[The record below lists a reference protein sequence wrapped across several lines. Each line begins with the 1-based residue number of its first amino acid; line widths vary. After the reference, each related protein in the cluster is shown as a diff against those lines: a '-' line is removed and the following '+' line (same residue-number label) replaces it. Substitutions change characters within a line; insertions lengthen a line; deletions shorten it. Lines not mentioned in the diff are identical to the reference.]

1 MVGVVLRL
9 NVRSCLGSPPSS
21 WHFGCT
27 CTMFGF
33 PRGVFLLITKN
44 GKTHRLDIPRAADKR
59 LNVRQAKQTQRRL
72 KTGMTF
78 QFYEL
83 SCRLPHLT
91 LLHFFSFFFWMIQ
104 ALYCFGAGTKRVMS
118 HFHQQGHAQTP
129 SISRV
134 PLNPTA
140 RVREE
145 FTAIAPE
152 ASVSTPRNTA
162 VYETRLIAVSQ
173 SKVI

>member
-33 PRGVFLLITKN
+33 PRGVFLLITQMERPI
-44 GKTHRLDIPRAADKR
+44 GSTFLAPQISGLTWDK
-59 LNVRQAKQTQRRL
+59 LNK
-72 KTGMTF
+72 
-78 QFYEL
+78 L
-83 SCRLPHLT
+83 SGDWKRGWLSSFMNYLAVCPIW
-91 LLHFFSFFFWMIQ
+91 HFFFFFLFFFWMIQ